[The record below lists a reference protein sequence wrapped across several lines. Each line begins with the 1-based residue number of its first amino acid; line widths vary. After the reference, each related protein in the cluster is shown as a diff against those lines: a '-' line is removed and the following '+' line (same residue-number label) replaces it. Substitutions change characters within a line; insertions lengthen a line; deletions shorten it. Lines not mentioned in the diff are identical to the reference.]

1 MSPDMNTNN
10 ELWILHASVGGG
22 HKSAARA
29 LARAFQLRDPGQ
41 RVRVVD
47 ALDGMSDEF
56 KRAYTGS
63 FELGVAHTPTFYG
76 AFFELTKELDRSAT
90 FRAARTLHNRAHGQR
105 LLEMIRL
112 GRPRAIICTH
122 FLPLEMALVERRRGR
137 LNVPIFGV
145 VTDYVAHG
153 LWRQPDA
160 DLTFCPPGRGR
171 HDLRR
176 GGVPGRRIVVSG
188 IPIDPAFA
196 EPYDLVAS
204 KRAAGLALDRPTVA
218 VLAGGAGMGPLV
230 EVLER
235 TGREVGRSADLV
247 VVCGKNELLQAR
259 AERAARDL
267 PGRVRVVGF
276 VDPIVELLRGAD
288 VVVTKPGGLT
298 TSECLALGKPTVF
311 YEAAPGQEG
320 ANARFA
326 ADQGAA
332 VRGGTPADTGLAAAL
347 LVRDGVLRARLAAR
361 ARRVGRGDAAI
372 LVVDTV
378 AAEVVR
384 FERQRERARA
394 RERAI
399 VA

>member
-1 MSPDMNTNN
+1 MKND

-29 LARAFQLRDPGQ
+29 LERALALREPGQ
-41 RVRVVD
+41 RVRVID
-47 ALDGMSDEF
+47 ALDGMTDEF
-56 KRAYTGS
+56 RRLYTGS
-63 FELGVAHTPTFYG
+63 FEAGVAHTPTFYG
-76 AFFELTKELDRSAT
+76 AFFELTKELDRSAA
-90 FRAARTLHNRAHGQR
+90 FRAARTLHNRAHGRR

-112 GRPRAIICTH
+112 GRPRAIVCTH

-137 LNVPIFGV
+137 LDAPIFGV

-171 HDLRR
+171 HDLKR

-188 IPIDPAFA
+188 IPIDPVFA
-196 EPYDLVAS
+196 QPYDQVAS
-204 KRAAGLALDRPTVA
+204 KRAAGLTLERPTVA

-230 EVLER
+230 EVLEQTSR
-235 TGREVGRSADLV
+235 AVGASADLV
-247 VVCGKNELLQAR
+247 VVCGKNEVLKAR

-311 YEAAPGQEG
+311 YEAAPGQES
-320 ANARFA
+320 ANASFA
-326 ADQGAA
+326 ADHGAG
-332 VRGGTPADTGLAAAL
+332 VRGGTPAATAAEAAR
-347 LVRDGVLRARLAAR
+347 LVRDPAARATLEAR
-361 ARRVGRGDAAI
+361 ARRVGRGDAAV
-372 LVVDTV
+372 LVADSVL
-378 AAEVVR
+378 AEIGR
-384 FERQRERARA
+384 YERQRERARA
-394 RERAI
+394 RTRAQ

>member
-1 MSPDMNTNN
+1 MSLDMKNN

-29 LARAFQLRDPGQ
+29 LERALALREPGQ
-41 RVRVVD
+41 PVRVID
-47 ALDGMSDEF
+47 ALDGMTDEF
-56 KRAYTGS
+56 RRLYTGS
-63 FELGVAHTPTFYG
+63 FEAGVAHTPTFYG
-76 AFFELTKELDRSAT
+76 AFFELTKELDRSAA

-112 GRPRAIICTH
+112 GRPRAIVCTH

-137 LNVPIFGV
+137 LDAPIFGV

-171 HDLRR
+171 HDLKR

-188 IPIDPAFA
+188 IPIDPVFA
-196 EPYDLVAS
+196 QPYDQVAS
-204 KRAAGLALDRPTVA
+204 KRAAGLALERPTVA

-230 EVLER
+230 EVLEHTAR
-235 TGREVGRSADLV
+235 AVGASADLV
-247 VVCGKNELLQAR
+247 VVCGKNEVLKAR
-259 AERAARDL
+259 AARAARDL

-311 YEAAPGQEG
+311 YEAAPGQES

-326 ADQGAA
+326 ADQGAG
-332 VRGGTPADTGLAAAL
+332 VHGGTPAATAAEAAR
-347 LVRDGVLRARLAAR
+347 LVRDPAARATLAAR
-361 ARRVGRGDAAI
+361 ARRIGRGDAAV
-372 LVVDTV
+372 LVADTV
-378 AAEVVR
+378 LAEVGR
-384 FERQRERARA
+384 YERQRERARA
-394 RERAI
+394 RARAL